1 MEYTFSR
8 VLSRNKWLSL
18 LQLGRPWNALLTGL
32 LALLGI
38 LIVPQSIPSSTM
50 ALGAFFAFF
59 FAYMAG
65 ATLNDIFDISVDSI
79 NMPYRPLQ
87 QKIVTKKEAWLF
99 SLIVHS
105 VALGL
110 SLMLDFKLFVL
121 MIVFFVLS
129 FFYSI
134 PPIIFSRRSI
144 WGQVELV
151 VCTISLPIYS
161 GIVLASNSFLPP
173 VNVIPPLSTLSLFF
187 IFLLILKDFKDILG
201 DVIKAK
207 GTYVSRK
214 GETKALM
221 VMIIGSVVFFS
232 LTTLFFYQI
241 FNNLFFVLV
250 SNIILIFLLKTELQV
265 ISSPETGFTE
275 ARIIMLFYVLSLLA
289 FSFLL

>member
-1 MEYTFSR
+1 MI
-8 VLSRNKWLSL
+8 
-18 LQLGRPWNALLTGL
+18 QLGRPWNALLTGL

-38 LIVPQSIPSSTM
+38 FIVPQSILSFTTT
-50 ALGAFFAFF
+50 LGTFFAFF

-65 ATLNDIFDISVDSI
+65 ATVNDIFDMLVDAI

-87 QKIVTKKEAWLF
+87 QKTVTKRGAWLF
-99 SLIVHS
+99 SLIMHLM
-105 VALGL
+105 ALGL
-110 SLMLDFKLFVL
+110 SFMLDFKLFIL

-134 PPIIFSRRSI
+134 PPVMFSRRSI

-173 VNVIPPLSTLSLFF
+173 LTVIPALSTLSLFF

-201 DVIKAK
+201 DEIKSK
-207 GTYVSRK
+207 GTFVSRK
-214 GETKALM
+214 GEVKALT
-221 VMIIGSVVFFS
+221 VMIVGSVVFFS

-241 FNNLFFVLV
+241 FNNLFFILV
-250 SNIILIFLLKTELQV
+250 SNVILIFLLKTQLEV
-265 ISSPETGFTE
+265 ISHPELGFTE

-289 FSFLL
+289 FSFFL

>member
-8 VLSRNKWLSL
+8 ILSRNKWLSL
-18 LQLGRPWNALLTGL
+18 IQLGRPWNALLTGL

-38 LIVPQSIPSSTM
+38 LLIPQGIPSSTI
-50 ALGAFFAFF
+50 ALGAFFTFF

-65 ATLNDIFDISVDSI
+65 ATVNDIFDILVDSI

-87 QKIVTKKEAWLF
+87 QKTVSKKEAWLF
-99 SLIVHS
+99 SLIMHA

-110 SLMLDFKLFVL
+110 SFMLDFKLFLLV
-121 MIVFFVLS
+121 IAFFVLS
-129 FFYSI
+129 IFYSI
-134 PPIIFSRRSI
+134 PPVMFSRRSI

-173 VNVIPPLSTLSLFF
+173 VTVIPALSTLSLFF

-201 DVIKAK
+201 DEIKSK
-207 GTYVSRK
+207 GTFVSRK

-221 VMIIGSVVFFS
+221 VMVVGSVVFFS

-241 FNNLFFVLV
+241 FNNLFFILV
-250 SNIILIFLLKTELQV
+250 SNVILIFLLKTELQV
-265 ISSPETGFTE
+265 ISSPEIGFTE